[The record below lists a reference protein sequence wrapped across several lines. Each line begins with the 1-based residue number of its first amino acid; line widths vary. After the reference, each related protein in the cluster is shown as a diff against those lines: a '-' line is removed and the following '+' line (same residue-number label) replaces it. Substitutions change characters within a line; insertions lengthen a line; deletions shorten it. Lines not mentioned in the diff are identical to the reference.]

1 MLRSMTGF
9 GKAEATYGS
18 HRIEVE
24 IKCQNHR
31 FKEII
36 MRMPKLLQPME
47 QEIKT
52 LVGKEIQRGRV
63 EVVVFWDRGQA
74 ENSYRLEP
82 NMPFIFQYVA
92 LYNRVKQE
100 LGLSG
105 ELTVTE
111 ILREPE
117 AILRSPEDLD
127 IENLGPFVMECVK
140 DAIRNAN
147 NMREREGGFIA
158 NDFLSRLRFIEERL
172 FTIEERAKGIPLLYK
187 ERLTGRLKGLLDD
200 VELDRSRLEMEVAL
214 MADKSDITEEIVRI
228 KSHLSQF
235 KEIISGTEPVGRKLE
250 FLIQEL
256 HREVTTIANK
266 AQDSIVSQMCVDIK
280 AELEKLREQS
290 QNIE

>member
-9 GKAEATYGS
+9 GRAKATYGS
-18 HRIEVE
+18 HGIEVE

-36 MRMPKLLQPME
+36 LRMPKLLQTME
-47 QEIKT
+47 QEVKT
-52 LVGKEIQRGRV
+52 LVGREIQRGRI
-63 EVVVFWDRGQA
+63 EVSLFWDRGQT

-82 NMPFIFQYVA
+82 NMPFILQYIA

-100 LGLSG
+100 FGLPG

-117 AILRSPEDLD
+117 AILRSPEELDL
-127 IENLGPFVMECVK
+127 EGLAPTVMECVK
-140 DAIRNAN
+140 EAITNVN
-147 NMREREGGFIA
+147 TMREKEGEYIGT
-158 NDFLSRLRFIEERL
+158 DFLLRLRFIEDRL
-172 FTIEERAKGIPLLYK
+172 MTIEERAKEIPILYK
-187 ERLTGRLKGLLDD
+187 ERLTGRLKGLLDE

-214 MADKSDITEEIVRI
+214 MADRCDVTEEIVRVR
-228 KSHLSQF
+228 SHLRQF
-235 KEIISGTEPVGRKLE
+235 REILSASEPVGRKLE

-266 AQDSIVSQMCVDIK
+266 AQDSLVSQMCVDIK